1 MVEWEQERR
10 AAEVDALQLAL
21 KEKDGQSVLKQTR
34 VSAVHLLL
42 LDELHSMALFWRV
55 TSRACAVSLTAC
67 CAVSWQLQPLP
78 DPSAYSWFC
87 TDNDQ
92 CRVSL
97 VASRHLKWPSYPSS
111 STTTKF

>member
-10 AAEVDALQLAL
+10 AAEVDALRLAL

-55 TSRACAVSLTAC
+55 TSRRLCCVSYCLLC
-67 CAVSWQLQPLP
+67 CFMATSAFARPKRLQLVL
-78 DPSAYSWFC
+78 
-87 TDNDQ
+87 
-92 CRVSL
+92 
-97 VASRHLKWPSYPSS
+97 H
-111 STTTKF
+111 